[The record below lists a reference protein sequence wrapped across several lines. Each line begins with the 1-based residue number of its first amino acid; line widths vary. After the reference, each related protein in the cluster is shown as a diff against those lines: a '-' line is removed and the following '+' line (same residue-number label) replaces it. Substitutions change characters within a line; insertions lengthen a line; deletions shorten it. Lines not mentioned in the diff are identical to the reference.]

1 VKFLGIQALK
11 SELSHGGS
19 LKQADVFGYWLA
31 ATLLFQLAIFPIS
44 ELPSPW
50 DYLYWLMSSVIAV
63 VMLRKCYLANGGAS
77 GENFSDK
84 FVSIY
89 WVVGVRGFL
98 FVFLPLVILGS
109 IAAILA
115 GMASGLSNEGVTGLV
130 ENFVLVEVL
139 VFELWVWLRTAAHI
153 RDVRE
158 L

>member
-44 ELPSPW
+44 EQPSSW
-50 DYLYWLMSSVIAV
+50 NYLYWFMSSVMAV

-77 GENFSDK
+77 GEKWSDK

-89 WVVGVRGFL
+89 WVMSVRGFL
-98 FVFLPLVILGS
+98 IIFLPLFILGS
-109 IAAILA
+109 IAATLA
-115 GMASGLSNEGVTGLV
+115 GMASGLSNEGVTSLV
-130 ENFVLVEVL
+130 EDFVLVEVL

-153 RDVRE
+153 RDIR
-158 L
+158 